1 MQGAGIFGQS
11 SDGTWLCNALPAGLG
26 SRYAVFDKIVPG
38 YYHRR
43 TEAGDLCTSAC
54 CNNTAPEHLMFE
66 RLIVDDTVHWAR
78 NYKVLCLPIVSAL

>member
-1 MQGAGIFGQS
+1 MGFGFAGPDS
-11 SDGTWLCNALPAGLG
+11 K
-26 SRYAVFDKIVPG
+26 YAVFDKIVPG

-66 RLIVDDTVHWAR
+66 RLIVEDIVHWTKT
-78 NYKVLCLPIVSAL
+78 YKVQPYLCRTSVSNDRI